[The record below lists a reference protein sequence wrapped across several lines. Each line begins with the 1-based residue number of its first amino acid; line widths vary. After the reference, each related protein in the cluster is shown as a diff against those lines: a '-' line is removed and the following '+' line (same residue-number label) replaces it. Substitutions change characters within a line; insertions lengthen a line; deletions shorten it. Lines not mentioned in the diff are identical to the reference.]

1 MKVEWDPNKAVTNL
15 QKHGVRFSDAEA
27 VLFDPNALSFEDT
40 TAQGEQRFVA
50 IGMDHLWRLLV
61 VIYTDRGNHVRL
73 ISARPAT
80 RSEKRHYESGI

>member
-1 MKVEWDPNKAVTNL
+1 MEVEWDPNKANINL
-15 QKHGVRFSDAEA
+15 KKHGVRFSDAEA

-40 TAQGEQRFVA
+40 TAQGEQRFVV

-61 VIYTDRGNHVRL
+61 IVYTDRGNCVRL

-80 RSEKRHYESGI
+80 RSERLKYESGI

>member
-1 MKVEWDPNKAVTNL
+1 MEVEWDANKAAINL
-15 QKHGVRFSDAEA
+15 QKHSVRFSDAEA

-61 VIYTDRGNHVRL
+61 VVYTERGNRVRL
-73 ISARPAT
+73 ISARLAT
-80 RSEKRHYESGI
+80 RSERQKYESGI